1 MNNLIYTTNGINKL
15 KNNIEIISEDGKK
28 KFIRNIISNNLKN
41 KLVYRI
47 KINNSIDNVFFEP
60 LTKILSIQNVPHELK
75 NHEIPEYL
83 DNNNKYSKISFND
96 IKNITD
102 FDYICY
108 PIINFKEDDDN
119 SNDEFYR
126 FLGICLMNNFNNN
139 INLITKENKN
149 TIAFINKYLFN
160 NNIPYDIN
168 EINEFN
174 THIKFICPIT
184 NFDYKYNNLNE
195 ANSKL
200 LLKGILELYYTK
212 NNDNSYISIKLNIKA
227 RNIIYIIKFLLI
239 KFNILISSNYIDEYY
254 IIKIP
259 KIGVIAEILNINKNY
274 DNTLN
279 YFIYQNYICTK
290 IKSIS
295 KITNFNGYINSL
307 ENNEKYVSESGVV
320 YHYITS

>member
-1 MNNLIYTTNGINKL
+1 MNNLIYTTNGISKF
-15 KNNIEIISEDGKK
+15 KNNIEIIDENGQK
-28 KFIRNIISNNLKN
+28 KFINNIISNNLKN

-47 KINNSIDNVFFEP
+47 KINNTIDNIFFEP
-60 LTKILSIQNVPHELK
+60 LTQILSIQNIPHDLK
-75 NHEIPEYL
+75 INEIPDYL
-83 DNNNKYSKISFND
+83 DYNNKYSKISFNN

-108 PIINFKEDDDN
+108 PIINFNEDDN
-119 SNDEFYR
+119 NENEFYR
-126 FLGICLMNNFNNN
+126 FLGICLMNNFSNN
-139 INLITKENKN
+139 INLLTEENKN

-160 NNIPYDIN
+160 NNIQYEVN
-168 EINEFN
+168 EVNEYN
-174 THIKFICPIT
+174 THIKFNCPIT
-184 NFDYKYNNLNE
+184 NYDNKYNNLNK

-212 NNDNSYISIKLNIKA
+212 NNDNSYITIKLNIKA

-259 KIGVIAEILNINKNY
+259 KIGIVAEILNINKNY

-290 IKSIS
+290 IKSIT
-295 KITNFNGYINSL
+295 KINNFNGYINTL
-307 ENNEKYVSESGVV
+307 ENNEKYISEAGIV
-320 YHYITS
+320 YHYNK